1 MTEKIKVSGRDS
13 RHNSLPQI
21 GIEGQKKISNSVAV
35 VVGMGGIGCIAAS
48 FLTSSNIGKI
58 YVCDFDA
65 VDESNLGRQILYN
78 ENDIGR
84 KKSEC
89 SKRNLSKINSSI
101 EIITVDK
108 RIDEIELSKFT
119 DMGNAIIL
127 DCTDNFGS
135 RFEINKF
142 AVNNNL
148 YLVVGAAIRFEGQV
162 SVFGNNYKISPCYNC
177 LYQKDDET
185 LEDCSGSGVLS
196 PIPGIIG
203 ATMAAETMKIMA
215 GMNIENNKLNIYDGL
230 SNEWSSIKTKK
241 RNQCLTCSI

>member
-48 FLTSSNIGKI
+48 YLTSSNIGKI

-101 EIITVDK
+101 EIIPVDK
-108 RIDEIELSKFT
+108 RIDETELSKFT

-203 ATMAAETMKIMA
+203 AIMAAETMKIMA

>member
-48 FLTSSNIGKI
+48 YLTSSNIGKI

-203 ATMAAETMKIMA
+203 AIMAAETMKIMA

-230 SNEWSSIKTKK
+230 SNEWSSIKTK
-241 RNQCLTCSI
+241 

>member
-35 VVGMGGIGCIAAS
+35 VIGMGGIGCIAAS
-48 FLTSSNIGKI
+48 YLTSSNIGKI
-58 YVCDFDA
+58 YVCDFDT

-78 ENDIGR
+78 EDDIGQ

-89 SKRNLSKINSSI
+89 SKRNLSKINSNI

>member
-1 MTEKIKVSGRDS
+1 MTEEIKLSRRDS

-21 GIEGQKKISNSVAV
+21 GTEGQKKISNSVAV

-48 FLTSSNIGKI
+48 YLTSSNIGKI
-58 YVCDFDA
+58 YVCDFDT

-78 ENDIGR
+78 EDDVGQ

-101 EIITVDK
+101 DIITVDK
-108 RIDEIELSKFT
+108 RIDEIELSKYT

-127 DCTDNFGS
+127 DCTDNFSS

-162 SVFGNNYKISPCYNC
+162 SIFGNNYKISPCYNC
-177 LYQKDDET
+177 LYQEDDET

-203 ATMAAETMKIMA
+203 ATMASETIKIMA
-215 GMNIENNKLNIYDGL
+215 EMFIENNKINIYDGL
-230 SNEWSSIKTKK
+230 TNEWSSIKTKK
-241 RNQCLTCSI
+241 RNQCPTCSI

>member
-48 FLTSSNIGKI
+48 YLTSSNIGKI

-241 RNQCLTCSI
+241 WNQCPTCSF

>member
-48 FLTSSNIGKI
+48 YLTSSNIGKI

>member
-48 FLTSSNIGKI
+48 YLTSSNIGKI

-203 ATMAAETMKIMA
+203 AIMAAETMKIMA

>member
-1 MTEKIKVSGRDS
+1 MTEEIKLSGRDS
-13 RHNSLPQI
+13 RHYSLPQI
-21 GIEGQKKISNSVAV
+21 GIEGQKKIRSSVAV
-35 VVGMGGIGCIAAS
+35 IVGMGGIGCIAAS
-48 FLTSSNIGKI
+48 YLTSSNIGKI
-58 YVCDFDA
+58 YVCDFDT

-78 ENDIGR
+78 EDDIGQ

-101 EIITVDK
+101 EIIPVDK
-108 RIDEIELSKFT
+108 RIDETELSKFT

-162 SVFGNNYKISPCYNC
+162 SIFGNNYKISPCYNC
-177 LYQKDDET
+177 LYQEDDET

>member
-1 MTEKIKVSGRDS
+1 MTEEIKLSGRDS
-13 RHNSLPQI
+13 RHYSLPQI
-21 GIEGQKKISNSVAV
+21 GIEGQKKIRSSVAV
-35 VVGMGGIGCIAAS
+35 IVGMGGIGCIAAS
-48 FLTSSNIGKI
+48 YLTSSNIGKI
-58 YVCDFDA
+58 YVCDFDT

-78 ENDIGR
+78 EDDIGQ

-101 EIITVDK
+101 EIIPVDK
-108 RIDEIELSKFT
+108 RIDETELSKFT

-148 YLVVGAAIRFEGQV
+148 YSVVGASIRFEGQV
-162 SVFGNNYKISPCYNC
+162 SIFGNNYKISPCYNC
-177 LYQKDDET
+177 LYQKDDES

-203 ATMAAETMKIMA
+203 AIMASEAIKIMA

-241 RNQCLTCSI
+241 WNQCPTCSF

>member
-35 VVGMGGIGCIAAS
+35 VVGMGGIGCIAS
-48 FLTSSNIGKI
+48 SYITSSNIGKI

-65 VDESNLGRQILYN
+65 VDESNLGRQIIYN

>member
-1 MTEKIKVSGRDS
+1 MTEEIKLSGRDS
-13 RHNSLPQI
+13 RHYSLPQI

-48 FLTSSNIGKI
+48 YLTSSNIGKI

-84 KKSEC
+84 KKSKC

-101 EIITVDK
+101 EIIPVDK
-108 RIDEIELSKFT
+108 RIDETELSKFT